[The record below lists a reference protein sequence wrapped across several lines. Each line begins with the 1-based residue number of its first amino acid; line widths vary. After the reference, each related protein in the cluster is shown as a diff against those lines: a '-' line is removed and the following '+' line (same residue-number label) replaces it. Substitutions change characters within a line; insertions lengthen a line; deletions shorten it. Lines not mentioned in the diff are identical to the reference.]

1 MSTESRMEER
11 PADFLLNNDEKSAAR
26 RRAGE
31 PDIYLSWGGQVY
43 GPAGAEEV
51 LAGLRA
57 SWFETDATFWF
68 EGQGEWLPVADF
80 PAGGIPAR
88 THEEVSEPLPA
99 APPDEPPASR
109 TTARP
114 RRRSK
119 GHKPKAAR
127 RPRIG
132 ARGLLIVFAFVLLA
146 VSLTVGILL
155 LLMQI

>member
-57 SWFETDATFWF
+57 SWFEADATFWF
-68 EGQGEWLPVADF
+68 EGQEEWLPVAEF
-80 PAGGIPAR
+80 PSGGIPAGTR
-88 THEEVSEPLPA
+88 DEVSEPAPA
-99 APPDEPPASR
+99 APPEEPPVAR

-119 GHKPKAAR
+119 GHKPKTAR

-132 ARGLLIVFAFVLLA
+132 TRGLLIVFAFVLLA
-146 VSLTVGILL
+146 VAVTVGILL